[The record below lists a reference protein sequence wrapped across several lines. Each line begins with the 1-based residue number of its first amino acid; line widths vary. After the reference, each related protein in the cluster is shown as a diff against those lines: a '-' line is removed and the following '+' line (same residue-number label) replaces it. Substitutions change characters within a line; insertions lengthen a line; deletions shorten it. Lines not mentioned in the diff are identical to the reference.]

1 MSIQAKSSE
10 SLPASLLSLPPVVV
24 VLGHYGVGK
33 TNFSLNLAYDF
44 AAAGKQV
51 TLVDLDIVNPYFRS
65 SDHIEALSAAGITM
79 LCPQSAHTALDAP
92 MLNVAID
99 SAIEEAQAGDNH
111 VCIIDAGGDDVG
123 ATALG
128 RFSKFIKQGDHAVLY
143 VVNGLRELTKQ
154 PQEAADLLPE
164 MEFTSHLLAT
174 HVVNNT
180 HLMDATDEGVV
191 KRGIEFAEEV
201 AHILDLPLV
210 CTAVPLACEAGSESL
225 LTPTAQQ
232 LKESIDSGKLTCENC
247 YFVRIYV
254 KKPWD

>member
-1 MSIQAKSSE
+1 MNMQSIRGEIPSVLKE
-10 SLPASLLSLPPVVV
+10 LPSVVV
-24 VLGHYGVGK
+24 VFGHYGVGK
-33 TNFSLNLAYDF
+33 TNFSLNLAYDL
-44 AAAGKQV
+44 AAEGRQV

-65 SDHIEALSAAGITM
+65 SDHAAALEAAGIRL
-79 LCPQSAHTALDAP
+79 LCPQSANTALDAP

-99 SAIEEAQAGDNH
+99 SAIEEARSEEGH

-128 RFSKFIKQGDHAVLY
+128 RFSKLIKQGEHAVLY
-143 VVNGLRELTKQ
+143 VVNALRELTKQ

-164 MEFTSHLLAT
+164 MEYTSHLRAT

-180 HLMDATDEGVV
+180 HLMDATDESVV

-201 AHILDLPLV
+201 ARILDVPLL
-210 CTAVPLACEAGSESL
+210 CTAVPLACEAGSLSL
-225 LTPTAQQ
+225 LTPAAQQ
-232 LKESIDSGKLTCENC
+232 LKESIDSAKLTCANC
-247 YFVRIYV
+247 YFVSIYV

>member
-1 MSIQAKSSE
+1 MNTQDNSIKDM
-10 SLPASLLSLPPVVV
+10 PTSLLSLPPVVV

-33 TNFSLNLAYDF
+33 TNFSLNLAYDL
-44 AAAGKQV
+44 ATTGKQV
-51 TLVDLDIVNPYFRS
+51 TLIDLDIVNPYFRS
-65 SDHIEALSAAGITM
+65 SDHIDALAAAGINM
-79 LCPQSAHTALDAP
+79 LCPQSANTALDAP

-99 SAIEEAQAGDNH
+99 SAIEEAQAGGDH

-128 RFSKFIKQGDHAVLY
+128 RFSKLIKQGDHAVLY
-143 VVNGLRELTKQ
+143 VVNGLRELTKL

-164 MEFTSHLLAT
+164 MEFTSHLTAS

-191 KRGIEFAEEV
+191 KRGIEFAEDV
-201 AHILDLPLV
+201 ARILNLPIV
-210 CTAVPLACEAGSESL
+210 CTAVPLATEAGSESM
-225 LTPTAQQ
+225 LTPTAKQ

>member
-1 MSIQAKSSE
+1 MNTE
-10 SLPASLLSLPPVVV
+10 SNSVVNMPASLLSLPPVVV

-33 TNFSLNLAYDF
+33 TNFSLNLAYDL

-51 TLVDLDIVNPYFRS
+51 TLIDLDIVNPYFRS
-65 SDHIEALSAAGITM
+65 SDHVEALAAAGITM
-79 LCPQSAHTALDAP
+79 LCPQSANTALDAP

-99 SAIEEAQAGDNH
+99 TAIEDAQAGSNH

-128 RFSKFIKQGDHAVLY
+128 RFSKLIKQGDHAVLY

-164 MEFTSHLLAT
+164 MEFTSHLQAT

-180 HLMDATDEGVV
+180 HLMDATDESVV
-191 KRGIEFAEEV
+191 ARGIEFAEDV
-201 AHILDLPLV
+201 ARILNLPLV
-210 CTAVPLACEAGSESL
+210 CTAVPLATEAGSVNL
-225 LTPTAQQ
+225 LTSAAQQ